1 MLNVEQEGPAT
12 GAHDAPLTYGSYL
25 KIPDLLQ
32 LQRLLGPPDAH
43 DEMLFIIVQQA
54 QELWFKQILFE
65 FESIIPLLD
74 SGDIIE
80 AMRLLNRVNVIMR
93 VLANEVE
100 VLEQMPPQE
109 FGRFRHLLAP
119 SSGFESEQF
128 RELEYASGL
137 REHTFLKLLETHGY
151 IAQFRSEWPVSLY
164 DAFVGLLTGVE
175 ADTTLAIAEVYRN
188 NGAHPHLYMLAEALS
203 EYEVLFSR
211 WRFNHV
217 KLVERAIG
225 DSVPGTGGSSGAGY
239 LGKTLTYRFFP
250 GLWAA
255 RNVITRSE
263 H

>member
-25 KIPDLLQ
+25 KIPELLQ
-32 LQRLLGPPDAH
+32 LQRPLGPPDAH

-65 FESIIPLLD
+65 FKSIIPLLSD
-74 SGDIIE
+74 GDIV
-80 AMRLLNRVNVIMR
+80 AALRLLNRVNVIAR
-93 VLANEVE
+93 VLVNEVE
-100 VLEQMPPQE
+100 LLEQMPPQE

-137 REHTFLKLLETHGY
+137 REHTFIRLLETHGY
-151 IAQFRSEWPVSLY
+151 IEQFRSEWPSSLY
-164 DAFVGLLTGVE
+164 DAFCGLLAQVGPEQVSVV
-175 ADTTLAIAEVYRN
+175 AEVYRN
-188 NGAHPHLYMLAEALS
+188 NAAHPHLYMLAEALS

-225 DSVPGTGGSSGAGY
+225 DSVPGTAGSSGAGY
-239 LGKTLTYRFFP
+239 LGKTLSYRFFP
-250 GLWAA
+250 ALWAA
-255 RNVITRSE
+255 RNIITRGE
-263 H
+263 